1 MNGAGEIGAPA
12 EPQIEIR
19 GLQTVRR
26 QIRLGIVG
34 DELRNARGLEALQ
47 RVGDAFGVGARG
59 KRTNHVP
66 EMIRRVAP
74 KFDDFCVVGQHN
86 PSDRPEIVSI
96 PQILAAH
103 QLGEKPTLASALY
116 LPHPEEFRPG
126 SFPLPWDDSGEQRLV
141 GQFARDHGALV
152 PDRLVTSAKS
162 WLSNPHIDPKQHT
175 LPWRSD
181 SVEEKLSPFECSRL
195 YLQHLKGA
203 FLHAAQA
210 QGRQW
215 DVGDGQIVVTV
226 PASFDEVARS
236 LTAEAAE
243 AAGLSH
249 VTLLEEPQ
257 AAFYAWAARAGR
269 QWRDAVTPGD
279 IILVCD
285 VGGGT
290 ADFSLIAVADVAGN
304 LELERISVGEHILL
318 GGDNMD
324 LALAYT
330 LQAGLE
336 VEGKSLD
343 AWQFLALV
351 HAAARAKIT
360 LFEDA
365 GLAEAPIAVP
375 SRGSSLFAKTIS
387 TALDRAT
394 LSQVV
399 LDGFFARTALED
411 LPREAPAD
419 RTAGIRPALR
429 VRSGDQQAFRPLPHA
444 QPAERAG
451 ERETRAR
458 SSDLGPAGRALMP
471 TALLFNGGVFKAGPI
486 RARVLDL
493 LASWNGGQVVRELEG
508 FEPDL
513 AVAQGAAI
521 YGRDRATGK
530 GMRIKAGAARSYY
543 VGLETSMLAIP
554 GFRPPVKALCVVP
567 QGMQEG
573 TDQLIEG
580 RTFGLVTGEAAEF
593 RFFSSAV
600 RSGDR
605 PGQIL
610 PDAERELEETSSWK
624 SSFLLCP
631 MFRQDRPSRCGSRP
645 SSPNSARSNSG

>member
-1 MNGAGEIGAPA
+1 MPA
-12 EPQIEIR
+12 R
-19 GLQTVRR
+19 FS
-26 QIRLGIVG
+26 LGIDLG
-34 DELRNARGLEALQ
+34 TSNCAMALS
-47 RVGDAFGVGARG
+47 DLDTD
-59 KRTNHVP
+59 RT
-66 EMIRRVAP
+66 
-74 KFDDFCVVGQHN
+74 
-86 PSDRPEIVSI
+86 EILPI
-96 PQILAAH
+96 AQILAAN

-116 LPHPEEFRPG
+116 LPHPEEFRSG
-126 SFPLPWDDSGEQRLV
+126 SFQLPWDDSGEPRIV

-162 WLSNPHIDPKQHT
+162 WLSNPHIDPKQRT

-181 SVEEKLSPFECSRL
+181 SAEEKLSPFDCSRL

-203 FLHAAQA
+203 FLAAAQA
-210 QGRQW
+210 QGRHW
-215 DVGDGQIVVTV
+215 DVGEGQIVVTV

-243 AAGLSH
+243 AAGLGH

-279 IILVCD
+279 LILVCD

-290 ADFSLIAVADVAGN
+290 ADFSLIAVTDVAGN

-330 LQAGLE
+330 LQARLE
-336 VEGKSLD
+336 AEGKSLD

-351 HAAARAKIT
+351 HAAARAKIA
-360 LFEDA
+360 LLEDA

-387 TALDRAT
+387 TALDRAA

-399 LDGFFARTALED
+399 LDGFFARTALDD
-411 LPREAPAD
+411 LPREAR
-419 RTAGIRPALR
+419 RTGLQEFGLPYASDPVISKHLARFLTRSLQNVQASDKLGALAGA
-429 VRSGDQQAFRPLPHA
+429 
-444 QPAERAG
+444 RAG
-451 ERETRAR
+451 
-458 SSDLGPAGRALMP
+458 PVLMP
-471 TALLFNGGVFKAGPI
+471 TAVLFNGGVFKAGPI

-493 LASWNGGQVVRELEG
+493 LASWNSGQAVRELEG

-521 YGRDRATGK
+521 YGQHRATGK

-543 VGLETSMLAIP
+543 VGLETSMPAIP

-573 TDQLIEG
+573 TEQLIEG
-580 RTFGLVTGEAAEF
+580 RTFGLVTGEATEF

-600 RSGDR
+600 RSGDT

-610 PDAERELEETSSWK
+610 PDAELELEETSLLEVELPALPDVPAGQVVPVQIEAVVTELGTLELWMKHANSDRKWK
-624 SSFLLCP
+624 IEFQV
-631 MFRQDRPSRCGSRP
+631 RTQ
-645 SSPNSARSNSG
+645 

>member
-1 MNGAGEIGAPA
+1 MIA
-12 EPQIEIR
+12 R
-19 GLQTVRR
+19 FS
-26 QIRLGIVG
+26 LGIDLG
-34 DELRNARGLEALQ
+34 TSNCAMALT
-47 RVGDAFGVGARG
+47 DLDTD
-59 KRTNHVP
+59 RT
-66 EMIRRVAP
+66 
-74 KFDDFCVVGQHN
+74 
-86 PSDRPEIVSI
+86 EIVPI
-96 PQILAAH
+96 PQIVAANQLA
-103 QLGEKPTLASALY
+103 EKPTLASALY

-126 SFPLPWDDSGEQRLV
+126 SFPLPWDDSQAQGIV

-162 WLSNPHIDPKQHT
+162 WLSNPHIDPKQRT

-181 SVEEKLSPFECSRL
+181 SAEEKLSPFDCSRR

-215 DVGDGQIVVTV
+215 DLGDGQIVVTV

-243 AAGLSH
+243 AAGLGH

-279 IILVCD
+279 IVLVCD

-290 ADFSLIAVADVAGN
+290 ADFSLIAVTDVAGN

-330 LQAGLE
+330 LQARLE
-336 VEGKSLD
+336 AEGKSLD

-365 GLAEAPIAVP
+365 SLAEAPIAVP
-375 SRGSSLFAKTIS
+375 SRGSSLFAKTIA
-387 TALDRAT
+387 TALDRGL
-394 LSQVV
+394 LSQVI
-399 LDGFFARTALED
+399 LDGFFAQTALDD
-411 LPREAPAD
+411 LPREAR
-419 RTAGIRPALR
+419 RTGLQEFGLPYASDPVISKHLARFLTRSLQNVQASDKLGAL
-429 VRSGDQQAFRPLPHA
+429 VGA
-444 QPAERAG
+444 RAG
-451 ERETRAR
+451 
-458 SSDLGPAGRALMP
+458 GPALMP
-471 TALLFNGGVFKAGPI
+471 TAVLFNGGVFKAGPI

-493 LASWNGGQVVRELEG
+493 LASWNGGQPVRELEG

-521 YGRDRATGK
+521 YGQHRATG
-530 GMRIKAGAARSYY
+530 AAC
-543 VGLETSMLAIP
+543 A
-554 GFRPPVKALCVVP
+554 
-567 QGMQEG
+567 
-573 TDQLIEG
+573 
-580 RTFGLVTGEAAEF
+580 
-593 RFFSSAV
+593 
-600 RSGDR
+600 
-605 PGQIL
+605 
-610 PDAERELEETSSWK
+610 
-624 SSFLLCP
+624 
-631 MFRQDRPSRCGSRP
+631 SRP
-645 SSPNSARSNSG
+645 APRAPTMSGWKPRCPPFPASGRRSRRSASCRKACRREPSN

>member
-1 MNGAGEIGAPA
+1 MTA
-12 EPQIEIR
+12 R
-19 GLQTVRR
+19 FS
-26 QIRLGIVG
+26 LGIDLG
-34 DELRNARGLEALQ
+34 TSNCAMALT
-47 RVGDAFGVGARG
+47 DLDTD
-59 KRTNHVP
+59 RT
-66 EMIRRVAP
+66 
-74 KFDDFCVVGQHN
+74 
-86 PSDRPEIVSI
+86 EIVPI
-96 PQILAAH
+96 PQILAAN

-126 SFPLPWDDSGEQRLV
+126 SFPLPWDNGLELGIV

-162 WLSNPHIDPKQHT
+162 WLSNPHIDPKERT

-181 SVEEKLSPFECSRL
+181 SAEEKLSPFECSRR
-195 YLQHLKGA
+195 YLQHLKGT
-203 FLHAAQA
+203 FLQTAQA
-210 QGRQW
+210 QGREW
-215 DVGDGQIVVTV
+215 DLSDGQIVVTV

-243 AAGLSH
+243 AAGLGH

-285 VGGGT
+285 IGGGT
-290 ADFSLIAVADVAGN
+290 ADFSLIAVTDVAGN

-324 LALAYT
+324 LALAHT
-330 LQAGLE
+330 LQARLE
-336 VEGKSLD
+336 AEGKSLD

-365 GLAEAPIAVP
+365 SLAEAPIAVP
-375 SRGSSLFAKTIS
+375 SRGSSLFAKTIA
-387 TALDRAT
+387 TVLDRAS
-394 LSQVV
+394 LSQIV
-399 LDGFFARTALED
+399 LDGFFAQTALDD
-411 LPREAPAD
+411 LPREAR
-419 RTAGIRPALR
+419 RTGLREFGLPYASDPVVSKHLARFLTRSLQNVQASEQLGALVGAR
-429 VRSGDQQAFRPLPHA
+429 ASGP
-444 QPAERAG
+444 
-451 ERETRAR
+451 
-458 SSDLGPAGRALMP
+458 ALMP
-471 TALLFNGGVFKAGPI
+471 TAVLFNGGVFKAGPI
-486 RARVLDL
+486 RARMLDL
-493 LASWNGGQVVRELEG
+493 LASWNGEQEVRELEG

-521 YGRDRATGK
+521 YGQHRATGG

-543 VGLETSMLAIP
+543 VGLETSMPAIP

-573 TDQLIEG
+573 TEQLIEG

-600 RSGDR
+600 RSGDA

-610 PDAERELEETSSWK
+610 PDAERELEETRLLEVELPALPDVPAGQVVPVRIEAVVTELGTLELWMRHTNSDRRWK
-624 SSFLLCP
+624 IEFQV
-631 MFRQDRPSRCGSRP
+631 RTQ
-645 SSPNSARSNSG
+645 